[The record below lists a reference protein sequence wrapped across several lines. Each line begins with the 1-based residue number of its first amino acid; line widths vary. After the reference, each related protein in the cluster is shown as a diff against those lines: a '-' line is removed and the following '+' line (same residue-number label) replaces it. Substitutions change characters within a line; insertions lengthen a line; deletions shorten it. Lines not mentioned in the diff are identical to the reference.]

1 MGPSRPSF
9 GFRRGLGRRRVL
21 VKALV
26 KALLMAPSKGR
37 HKKSPPPGCHEFSRH
52 RRPGR
57 KWRPWMRGASRRH
70 QVSRANRLGLPR
82 CFGPGVSSP
91 VFRSRCFCPIAKNS
105 TAAMAPSF
113 RGPARGVRSAAPG
126 RFSPGPGLG
135 RAPSPDRLLPV
146 GLVTPPHQ
154 CLAVFLSNSRLF
166 SPPVIIAAGNY
177 HRRFQRFLFVFR
189 RKMARRQDFYFIA
202 AWSYDRKLCSDER

>member
-1 MGPSRPSF
+1 
-9 GFRRGLGRRRVL
+9 
-21 VKALV
+21 
-26 KALLMAPSKGR
+26 MAPMDAGR
-37 HKKSPPPGCHEFSRH
+37 FAAPPGFEGQSAGPAAVFR
-52 RRPGR
+52 
-57 KWRPWMRGASRRH
+57 
-70 QVSRANRLGLPR
+70 PR
-82 CFGPGVSSP
+82 CFEPGVLAA

-166 SPPVIIAAGNY
+166 SPPVIITADSSDSC
-177 HRRFQRFLFVFR
+177 LFFEEKWPGV
-189 RKMARRQDFYFIA
+189 KIFILSPPGVMTESCVLTRGEEGGVS
-202 AWSYDRKLCSDER
+202 WVSETVHPQQKERIRHGRE

>member
-1 MGPSRPSF
+1 MNFPGT
-9 GFRRGLGRRRVL
+9 GGRGENGVHGCG
-21 VKALV
+21 AL
-26 KALLMAPSKGR
+26 
-37 HKKSPPPGCHEFSRH
+37 
-52 RRPGR
+52 
-57 KWRPWMRGASRRH
+57 RGATRFR
-70 QVSRANRLGLPR
+70 
-82 CFGPGVSSP
+82 GPIGWACRGVSAP
-91 VFRSRCFCPIAKNS
+91 VFRARCFCPIAKNS

-113 RGPARGVRSAAPG
+113 RGPARRVRSAAPG

>member
-57 KWRPWMRGASRRH
+57 KWRPWMRGASRRL

-91 VFRSRCFCPIAKNS
+91 VFWPRCFDPGVSALSRKIARRPWRRLSGGRPEGFGQRLRGDFHRGRVWGAHPLPIACS
-105 TAAMAPSF
+105 QLAW
-113 RGPARGVRSAAPG
+113 
-126 RFSPGPGLG
+126 L
-135 RAPSPDRLLPV
+135 LLPINA
-146 GLVTPPHQ
+146 LPSSFQ
-154 CLAVFLSNSRLF
+154 I
-166 SPPVIIAAGNY
+166 PVC
-177 HRRFQRFLFVFR
+177 FR
-189 RKMARRQDFYFIA
+189 RR
-202 AWSYDRKLCSDER
+202 

>member
-9 GFRRGLGRRRVL
+9 GFRRGLGRRQVL

-82 CFGPGVSSP
+82 CFGRGVSAP
-91 VFRSRCFCPIAKNS
+91 VFRSRCFDPGVSALSRKIARRPWRRLSGGRPEGFGQRLRGDFHRGRVWGAHPLPIACS
-105 TAAMAPSF
+105 QLAW
-113 RGPARGVRSAAPG
+113 
-126 RFSPGPGLG
+126 L
-135 RAPSPDRLLPV
+135 LLPINA
-146 GLVTPPHQ
+146 LPSSFQ
-154 CLAVFLSNSRLF
+154 I
-166 SPPVIIAAGNY
+166 PVC
-177 HRRFQRFLFVFR
+177 FR
-189 RKMARRQDFYFIA
+189 RR
-202 AWSYDRKLCSDER
+202 